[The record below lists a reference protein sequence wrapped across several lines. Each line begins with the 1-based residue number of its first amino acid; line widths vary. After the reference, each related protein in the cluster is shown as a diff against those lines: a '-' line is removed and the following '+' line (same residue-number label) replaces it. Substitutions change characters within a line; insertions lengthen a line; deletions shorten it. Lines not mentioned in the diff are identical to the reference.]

1 MGQADTLSVEELEKA
16 FAVFNRVSSELDS
29 TYRELESRVS
39 SLTDELARTRSAR
52 VKDLAE
58 KERLANRL
66 SALVAALP
74 GGVLILDRNLC
85 VADANPE
92 AFELLGAPL
101 IGESWEGVI
110 SRVTDGNAALSSEIL
125 SSDGRFFSIV
135 SRKLDDRGDKVV
147 LITDVT
153 ELHNLQ
159 EQLGRKKRLTA
170 LGEMATRLAHQI
182 RTPLSSTALY
192 LSQLG
197 RADIAADERRAIA
210 DKVVDRL
217 SHMEALVESMLSFV
231 RGSTP
236 TSERILLNSV
246 LTEFES
252 TVLPQLAVQGSSV
265 RVQPVDD
272 SLVLCGAR
280 DELVGSLCNLAMNA
294 QEAAGGAV
302 NITVWVG
309 ALDHNRM
316 QLKFRDDGPG
326 IDPDIMDRV
335 FDPFFTTRSKGTGL
349 GLAVVARTIANHDGE
364 ITVSNHPQGGAE
376 FSITLP
382 IAGAE
387 EQIKGIEQEAL
398 RA

>member
-1 MGQADTLSVEELEKA
+1 MEQAESLSVEELEKA
-16 FAVFNRVSSELDS
+16 FEVFSRVSSELDT

-39 SLTDELARTRSAR
+39 SLTSELAQARSAR
-52 VKDLAE
+52 LKDLAD

-74 GGVLILDRNLC
+74 GGVLILDRNHC
-85 VADANPE
+85 VADANPQ

-101 IGESWEGVI
+101 ISEPWDAVM
-110 SRVTDGNAALSSEIL
+110 SRVTGGNVAPSGEIF

-135 SRKLDDRGDKVV
+135 SRKLDERGDQVV
-147 LITDVT
+147 LITDVS
-153 ELHNLQ
+153 EVHQLQ

-182 RTPLSSTALY
+182 RTPLSSTTLY

-197 RADIAADERRAIA
+197 RSDLDAGERRAIS

-217 SHMEALVESMLSFV
+217 SHMEALVDSMLSFV
-231 RGSTP
+231 RGGTP
-236 TSERILLNSV
+236 VSERILLNSV
-246 LTEFES
+246 LSEFES
-252 TVLPQLAVQGSSV
+252 TVQPQLAMKGSSV

-272 SLVLCGAR
+272 SLALCGVR

-294 QEAAGGAV
+294 QEAAGDSV
-302 NITVWVG
+302 NISVWVG
-309 ALDHNRM
+309 ALDQNRM

-326 IDPDIMDRV
+326 VAPDIMDRI

-349 GLAVVARTIANHDGE
+349 GLAVVAMTVANHGGE
-364 ITVSNHPQGGAE
+364 IEVSNHSLGGAE
-376 FSITLP
+376 FTITLP
-382 IAGAE
+382 IAASP
-387 EQIKGIEQEAL
+387 EAAICKDDE
-398 RA
+398 RMSA